1 MKTRALV
8 VTTATLILLAP
19 AAVAHAA
26 PPNPVATG
34 LAGPLHLSVG
44 PGKSVTVSES
54 FASKL
59 TRVDGKGKSS
69 VIYSAPD
76 WSVEG
81 SEYRGSTLYFV
92 ESQGAGP
99 EDQRPLAGSLKAI
112 NAKGEV
118 RTITDQLG
126 AYERSANPDQ
136 AVKYGLSASDAAAHP
151 ECVAQMTAVGFP
163 AMYSGKENV
172 DSHPY
177 AVEVVGNTAY
187 VADAGMNAVLSVN
200 LKSGAIG
207 TVAVLPA
214 RPTVIT
220 AAAAA
225 TFGLTACE
233 GLTYRFEAVPTDV
246 EVGPDGWLYVS
257 SLPGG
262 PEDPS
267 LGARGAIFR
276 VNPANGDT
284 KVRID
289 GLLTPTGIALDG
301 SGNIYVASLFGPGV
315 YKIPAGSTTATLFLP
330 AQNAAAVEIS
340 GSTLY
345 ATTQA
350 FGNGTLVSKR
360 L

>member
-8 VTTATLILLAP
+8 ASTAALMLLAP
-19 AAVAHAA
+19 TALAHAA
-26 PPNPVATG
+26 PPRPAATN

-44 PGKSVTVSES
+44 PGKAVTVSES

-59 TRVDGKGKSS
+59 TRVDRKGRSA

-112 NAKGEV
+112 NAKGKV
-118 RTITDQLG
+118 STITDQLG

-136 AVKYGLSASDAAAHP
+136 AVSYGLSASDAAANP
-151 ECVAQMTAVGFP
+151 ECVAQMTAIGFP
-163 AMYSGKENV
+163 ASYTGADNV

-177 AVEVVGNTAY
+177 AVEVVGNTGY
-187 VADAGMNAVLSVN
+187 IADAGMNAVLSVN
-200 LKSGAIG
+200 LKTGAID
-207 TVAVLPA
+207 TIAVLPS
-214 RPTVIT
+214 RPAVIT
-220 AAAAA
+220 AAAAE
-225 TFGLTACE
+225 TFGLPACE

-262 PEDPS
+262 PEDAS

-276 VNPANGDT
+276 VNPATGAT
-284 KVRID
+284 RLRID

-301 SGNIYVASLFGPGV
+301 NGNIYVASLFGQGI
-315 YKIPAGSTTATLFLP
+315 YKIRSGSTTANLFLA